1 MSLLTNWGYTISDA
15 DALPDMLT
23 AEEFS
28 DLTAGK
34 YAGDARIAPNISAAC
49 SAVRNYCGWHV
60 YPAQECEF
68 AEYLLNGNGRIKI
81 VGRDLLVQ
89 LPAAYVSAV
98 SSVRIGEDEV
108 TDYALE
114 TNGILHIFDVPMLS
128 RKSKLTVEYT
138 AGVADGM
145 MAGIKELIS
154 NRVTHALASSA
165 GIQSETAGGVSVTYS
180 ASWINSARASALADD
195 NKDALTPYRVQG
207 VF

>member
-1 MSLLTNWGYTISDA
+1 MSLLTNWGYSISDA

-23 AEEFS
+23 AEEFNE
-28 DLTAGK
+28 LTAGK

-60 YPAQECEF
+60 YPAQACEL
-68 AEYLLNGNGRIKI
+68 AEYMLYGNGRVKT

-89 LPAAYVSAV
+89 LPATYVSAV
-98 SSVRIGEDEV
+98 SSVRIGDNV
-108 TDYALE
+108 LTDYALE

-138 AGVADGM
+138 AGISDGM

-165 GIQSETAGGVSVTYS
+165 GIQSETAGGVSITYS
-180 ASWINSARASALADD
+180 ASWINSARATALASD
-195 NKDALTPYRVQG
+195 NKEVIDPYRLEG